1 MELSMDNIKLEDSI
15 ETTINSDKPIEKKIG
30 LIKDLLAKMV
40 ATDASILRFNS
51 MITNNNNNNNNNDL
65 TPKNNGEN

>member
-51 MITNNNNNNNNNDL
+51 MITNNNNNNDL